1 MPVQPSSVSR
11 SAGVPLVKR
20 LPAVPARFSAPV
32 TYQDGLAVAV
42 TKTTHDIVTAT
53 GAGAMTGSPTS
64 TFAVT
69 FTNGTKAP
77 IDLAAVVV
85 EAHYG
90 PGRQLAAPVYADN
103 VQDFTGL
110 LAAHGSST
118 AAYTFSIPPTALKDV
133 TLSVDFDGVHVPAVF
148 TGVVG

>member
-11 SAGVPLVKR
+11 SVGVPLAKR
-20 LPAVPARFSAPV
+20 LPAVPARFSSPV

-69 FTNGTKAP
+69 FTNGAQAP
-77 IDLAAVVV
+77 VDLAAVVV

-118 AAYTFSIPPTALKDV
+118 AAYTFSIPSTALKDV